1 MQKEE
6 TNNSRRNFLKL
17 SGSTVAASTLGFNVM
32 ANPYPSHL
40 FNADTLK
47 VGIIGCGG
55 RGTGAAVQALKADK
69 NVFLVAM
76 SDVYEDRLEGAYQAL
91 MEEVPDKI
99 KVPAHQRFLG
109 FDGYKKVL
117 QTDVDVIIL
126 ATPPN
131 FRPLHLEA
139 VVAAGK
145 HVFFEKPVAVDAAGI
160 RRVIETAKLAKEK
173 KLGFM
178 SGFCWRYD
186 MPKRETFNRVLNG
199 DIGEVLSMY
208 NTYNTG
214 ASWWRETKPSWG
226 KFKKELRNWVYYS
239 WLSGDHIVEQ
249 AVHSLDMMSWAKGDV
264 LPIKASGQGG
274 RQSRI
279 DPEYGNIYDHFSIT
293 YEYPDG
299 SRGFHHSRQQ
309 KETSGAYSI
318 ELLGTKG
325 RADIHVWN
333 RHELKGAKNWSWE
346 KEHTDKE
353 KNNMYQTEHDELFA
367 SIRSGNPINDG
378 IRSANSTMLAIW
390 GRMVAY
396 TGKDL
401 TWTEAINSTEVLTPP
416 NEEYTWDLDWKIKE
430 VAKPGIT
437 KFV

>member
-1 MQKEE
+1 MKK
-6 TNNSRRNFLKL
+6 SRRDFLKL
-17 SGSTVAASTLGFNVM
+17 SGSTFAAGTLGFNVV
-32 ANPYPSHL
+32 ASTDSKHI

-47 VGIIGCGG
+47 IGIIGCGG
-55 RGTGAAVQALKADK
+55 RGTGAAAQACLADK
-69 NVFLVAM
+69 NVFLTAM
-76 SDVYEDRLEGAYQAL
+76 ADVYEDRLETAFKAIS
-91 MEEVPDKI
+91 EEAPDKV
-99 KVPAHQRFLG
+99 KVNEDQKFIG
-109 FDGYKKVL
+109 FDAYKKLL

-145 HVFFEKPVAVDAAGI
+145 HCFFEKPVAVDAPGI
-160 RRVIETAKLAKEK
+160 RRVIEAAKMAKEK

-186 MPKRETFNRVLNG
+186 YPKRDTFKRVLNG
-199 DIGEVLSMY
+199 DIGEVLSLY

-264 LPIKASGQGG
+264 MPIKASGNGG

-279 DPEYGNIYDHFSIT
+279 EPEYGNIFDHFSIT
-293 YEYPDG
+293 YEYADV
-299 SRGFHHSRQQ
+299 SRGIHQSRQQ
-309 KETSGAYSI
+309 KETDGAYGI
-318 ELLGTKG
+318 EMLGTKG
-325 RADIHVWN
+325 RADINVWN
-333 RHELKGAKNWSWE
+333 HHEIKGAKPWKWE
-346 KEHTDKE
+346 SMHTNKD

-367 SIRSGNPINDG
+367 SIRKGDPINDG

-396 TGKDL
+396 TGKDI
-401 TWTEAINSTEVLTPP
+401 TWNDALNSSELLTPP
-416 NEEYTWDLDWKIKE
+416 DDAYNWDLDWKAKE
-430 VAKPGIT
+430 IAKPGFT
-437 KFV
+437 KFI